1 MRMQDALTA
10 RADAVVPAIASTRPA
25 NDRGEDLGTAC
36 PPLAQKPSFT
46 APLPRPLA
54 ARDPAG
60 PSGCWGL
67 GRARHYPSS
76 H

>member
-36 PPLAQKPSFT
+36 PPWRKSRHS
-46 APLPRPLA
+46 LPR
-54 ARDPAG
+54 
-60 PSGCWGL
+60 SL
-67 GRARHYPSS
+67 GR
-76 H
+76 